1 MSKRINGKVRSITV
15 GRWPEIANGDAAI
28 EIARQKIDELSTGTD
43 ANATG
48 VKTLMDAF
56 ESHVERSTAKKSTT
70 DEYQRQIE
78 YHLSDLFAKPI
89 ENITLPMLE
98 DALKGMSP
106 STALHLAQIIRMAFK
121 RAATLRRCF
130 DVSADLKVMQRHRP
144 ASHILFDPN
153 KEWPALEL
161 ILGRPNLI
169 QRTAW
174 LMMLFTGFRSEG
186 ARSLTW
192 DQIKLDAKTISL
204 TEMKNGMSR
213 TFPIADIVAEAL
225 TRLPHREGHV
235 FMSRSKTGHIDHMG
249 ALYDGDKKLLR
260 QHDCRRLFTTAARRA
275 RLPEYII
282 DELRGDTPK
291 KVQDI
296 YDQGSANHGDANLI
310 ANRIIEEC
318 GLTPQ
323 VVVDQIK
330 HPD

>member
-1 MSKRINGKVRSITV
+1 
-15 GRWPEIANGDAAI
+15 
-28 EIARQKIDELSTGTD
+28 
-43 ANATG
+43 
-48 VKTLMDAF
+48 
-56 ESHVERSTAKKSTT
+56 
-70 DEYQRQIE
+70 
-78 YHLSDLFAKPI
+78 
-89 ENITLPMLE
+89 
-98 DALKGMSP
+98 
-106 STALHLAQIIRMAFK
+106 
-121 RAATLRRCF
+121 
-130 DVSADLKVMQRHRP
+130 
-144 ASHILFDPN
+144 
-153 KEWPALEL
+153 
-161 ILGRPNLI
+161 
-169 QRTAW
+169 
-174 LMMLFTGFRSEG
+174 
-186 ARSLTW
+186 
-192 DQIKLDAKTISL
+192 
-204 TEMKNGMSR
+204 MKNGMSR

-235 FMSRSKTGHIDHMG
+235 FMSRSRTGHIDQMG